1 MYISSELNN
10 KGNDKCNVEST
21 SYFIVFEASPAAACL
36 NVIDSKVW
44 KGIGSVRRKML
55 GSEWQWS

>member
-1 MYISSELNN
+1 MI
-10 KGNDKCNVEST
+10 KCNVEST